1 MRETVSS
8 PEFET
13 QTLPSPT
20 ATSSGTEPTSIVA
33 RTSLVAGSILE
44 TDPRFAL
51 ISALTTQSDP
61 SPEAM
66 PMGSAPTSTVA
77 SISAGCGPVGPVEAV
92 EPAEALA
99 PLDPSPPPSLEH
111 PASSTRTPASASV
124 VRRGAP
130 LSIVMRYVL
139 RRSPGRGSVPPG
151 QETATP
157 DASPAPILGPMTE
170 AEGARALFKQV
181 ADRVDERLFGV
192 REPLGL
198 VMVGILTGNHV
209 LIDDVPGVGKTTLVR
224 ILSTLLG
231 LRFQRVQF
239 TPDLMPSDITGTSVL
254 NLKTNDFEFRPGPLF
269 TQVLL
274 ADEINRATPK
284 TQAALLEAMQ
294 ERQVTVDGQTH
305 PLPDP
310 FFVLATQNPIEL
322 EGTFPLP
329 EAQLDRFLLRV
340 KLGYPDEREELRILQ
355 TQPSERTLPQEPL
368 ADRPPLP
375 ELRDAIASIGLEQP
389 VRAYVVAL
397 ARATRDH
404 PELSVGASP
413 RAVEQMGD
421 AARAFAMLDGRDY
434 VLPDD
439 VKRLAE
445 PVFGHRLVPTT
456 DARIRDRDADE
467 ILREILRSVPVPTEL
482 DT

>member
-1 MRETVSS
+1 
-8 PEFET
+8 
-13 QTLPSPT
+13 
-20 ATSSGTEPTSIVA
+20 
-33 RTSLVAGSILE
+33 
-44 TDPRFAL
+44 
-51 ISALTTQSDP
+51 
-61 SPEAM
+61 
-66 PMGSAPTSTVA
+66 
-77 SISAGCGPVGPVEAV
+77 
-92 EPAEALA
+92 
-99 PLDPSPPPSLEH
+99 
-111 PASSTRTPASASV
+111 
-124 VRRGAP
+124 
-130 LSIVMRYVL
+130 
-139 RRSPGRGSVPPG
+139 
-151 QETATP
+151 
-157 DASPAPILGPMTE
+157 MTE

-439 VKRLAE
+439 VKRSPNPSSATGSSRPPTPGSATATPTRSCARSSARSPCRPSSTPRE
-445 PVFGHRLVPTT
+445 PPHGHGGTTPDRALRRGHRRAVRGRVGRDGRAAVGVGDRGDLDRV
-456 DARIRDRDADE
+456 DAVGPRP
-467 ILREILRSVPVPTEL
+467 RSAG
-482 DT
+482 

>member
-1 MRETVSS
+1 MAEVET
-8 PEFET
+8 
-13 QTLPSPT
+13 
-20 ATSSGTEPTSIVA
+20 
-33 RTSLVAGSILE
+33 
-44 TDPRFAL
+44 
-51 ISALTTQSDP
+51 
-61 SPEAM
+61 
-66 PMGSAPTSTVA
+66 
-77 SISAGCGPVGPVEAV
+77 
-92 EPAEALA
+92 
-99 PLDPSPPPSLEH
+99 
-111 PASSTRTPASASV
+111 
-124 VRRGAP
+124 
-130 LSIVMRYVL
+130 
-139 RRSPGRGSVPPG
+139 
-151 QETATP
+151 
-157 DASPAPILGPMTE
+157 
-170 AEGARALFKQV
+170 ARALFKDL

-192 REPLGL
+192 REPLRL

-224 ILSTLLG
+224 MLSTLLG

-254 NLKTNDFEFRPGPLF
+254 NLKTNEFEFRAGPLF

-305 PLPDP
+305 ALPHP

-340 KLGYPDEREELRILQ
+340 RLGYPDEREEHRILQ
-355 TQPSERTLPQEPL
+355 TRPSERTMPTAGLPE
-368 ADRPPLP
+368 RPPLE
-375 ELRDAIASIGLEQP
+375 ELRDASAAIGLEQP
-389 VRAYVVAL
+389 VRGYIVGL
-397 ARATRDH
+397 ARATREH

-421 AARAFAMLDGRDY
+421 AARAYAMLDGRDY

-439 VKRLAE
+439 VKALAE
-445 PVFGHRLVPTT
+445 PVFGHRLVATT
-456 DARIRDRDADE
+456 DARIRDRRVDE
-467 ILREILRSVPVPTEL
+467 ILLEVLRSVAVPTEL
-482 DT
+482 EP

>member
-1 MRETVSS
+1 MS
-8 PEFET
+8 
-13 QTLPSPT
+13 
-20 ATSSGTEPTSIVA
+20 EPD
-33 RTSLVAGSILE
+33 L
-44 TDPRFAL
+44 
-51 ISALTTQSDP
+51 
-61 SPEAM
+61 
-66 PMGSAPTSTVA
+66 
-77 SISAGCGPVGPVEAV
+77 
-92 EPAEALA
+92 
-99 PLDPSPPPSLEH
+99 
-111 PASSTRTPASASV
+111 
-124 VRRGAP
+124 
-130 LSIVMRYVL
+130 
-139 RRSPGRGSVPPG
+139 
-151 QETATP
+151 
-157 DASPAPILGPMTE
+157 
-170 AEGARALFKQV
+170 ARALFKQL

-192 REPLGL
+192 REPLRL

-224 ILSTLLG
+224 MLATMLG

-254 NLKTNDFEFRPGPLF
+254 NLKTNEFEFRPGPLF
-269 TQVLL
+269 TQILL

-294 ERQVTVDGQTH
+294 ERQVTVDGQTY

-340 KLGYPDEREELRILQ
+340 KLGYPDEREEERILQ
-355 TQPSERTLPQEPL
+355 TRP
-368 ADRPPLP
+368 ADRALPTSPLP
-375 ELRDAIASIGLEQP
+375 NLPSLEDLRASTEAIGLEHS
-389 VRAYVVAL
+389 VRTYVIAL

-404 PELSVGASP
+404 PELAVGVSP

-421 AARAFAMLDGRDY
+421 GARAFAMLDGRDY

-439 VKRLAE
+439 VKALAE

-456 DARIRDRDADE
+456 DARIRDRMADE
-467 ILREILRSVPVPTEL
+467 ILREVLRSVPVPTEFRE
-482 DT
+482 